1 LVVEVGDAEETGERG
16 EDLDDRPE
24 LPGVEVLAVAADVPA
39 AGEPKPRPRLR
50 VVEHRLGRSRRVAVD
65 ALRNEHDE
73 HPLAPGDRPLD
84 HLASSVAPGTTVM
97 CPANAS
103 SFGTLCFRQ
112 TPTTS

>member
-1 LVVEVGDAEETGERG
+1 
-16 EDLDDRPE
+16 
-24 LPGVEVLAVAADVPA
+24 
-39 AGEPKPRPRLR
+39 
-50 VVEHRLGRSRRVAVD
+50 VD